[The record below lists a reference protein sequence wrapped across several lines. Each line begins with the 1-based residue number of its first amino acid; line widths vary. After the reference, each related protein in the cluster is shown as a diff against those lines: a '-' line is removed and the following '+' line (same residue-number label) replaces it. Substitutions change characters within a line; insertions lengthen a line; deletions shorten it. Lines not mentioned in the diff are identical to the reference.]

1 MVKLKKSNKLWVQQ
15 YLPYIMILVAIVGL
29 VASFVL
35 TADKI
40 HVLKD
45 PSFVPECNIN
55 PIISCGSVMTSKQA
69 EIAGVPNTVLG
80 LIGFSSLGTIGLML
94 LAGASFKRW
103 FWRLV
108 WAGTIFGLFFVLY
121 LMYQSFF
128 VIKSLC
134 PYCMSVWATTILLFW
149 YTTLYMLTEK
159 YLDVPKKYQKIV
171 NFAQKH
177 HADVYVGII
186 LLIIGFILYR
196 FWYYW
201 QTLI

>member
-1 MVKLKKSNKLWVQQ
+1 MLKFIKSRKSGVQN
-15 YLPYIMILVAIVGL
+15 YLPFIMILVAVIGL
-29 VASFVL
+29 TASFVL

-45 PSFVPECNIN
+45 PNFIPECNIN

-108 WAGTIFGLFFVLY
+108 WAGTIFGLVFVHY
-121 LMYQSFF
+121 LMYESIF

-134 PYCMSVWATTILLFW
+134 PYCMTVWVSTILLFW
-149 YTTLYMLTEK
+149 YTTLYMFSEGHLK
-159 YLDVPKKYQKIV
+159 VSKKYREIV
-171 NFAQKH
+171 DFAQKH
-177 HADVYVGII
+177 HIDIYVGWI
-186 LLIIGFILYR
+186 LLIVGLIIYK

-201 QTLI
+201 QTIV